1 MGMAKMPNVIMHISI
16 MVQVR
21 LKTFV
26 RLVTEAIRFES
37 IGSLP
42 KV

>member
-1 MGMAKMPNVIMHISI
+1 MGMAKLPNAIMHISI
-16 MVQVR
+16 MAQIR

-26 RLVTEAIRFES
+26 RFVTEIIRFES
-37 IGSLP
+37 IESLP